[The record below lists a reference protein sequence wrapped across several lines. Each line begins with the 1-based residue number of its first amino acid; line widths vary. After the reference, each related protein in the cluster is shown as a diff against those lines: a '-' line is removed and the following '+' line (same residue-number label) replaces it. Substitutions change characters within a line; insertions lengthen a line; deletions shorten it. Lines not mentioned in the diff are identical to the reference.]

1 LSPGTLGSPVT
12 GHTRASRVV
21 SAHLE
26 IHARKAPEKEVT
38 MASERARPIPGAVFA
53 DHVASRLETKDL
65 EATLATMAVESCV
78 TRRPTLDGGVRT
90 VEVRT
95 FYDALI

>member
-1 LSPGTLGSPVT
+1 
-12 GHTRASRVV
+12 
-21 SAHLE
+21 
-26 IHARKAPEKEVT
+26 

-95 FYDALI
+95 FYDALIARATHRHSRAKKDPSRKQ